1 MRDEPL
7 VISRGLSLFF
17 NTMWSGIRQ
26 SAHHKP
32 ATTGSTLRGRRRR
45 INDAWSRSAGLV
57 PLTLVVLALLGSVVI
72 PARQTWLISKLLRE
86 TTEVLAPARLLET
99 QLQSGLADEIGAL
112 QGYALTGDTALLVR
126 YRSVAASNAERLGRL
141 ERLAT
146 EPDTA
151 FAGHLATVRQ
161 RIDDLRRFSA
171 ALLEDRRAR
180 VDFGAVVQAGQSR
193 YDAALAAIAYLSSDL
208 SGDASARD
216 IRVREL
222 EHFSLGSNV
231 ALVLVAFA
239 ALTAVLILTVRER
252 RLAASLRRRVKDE
265 SARARQ
271 EAALRATAEAL
282 AGAFTIEEVTQRIAH
297 AALAALGARGAFVE
311 QIGRRPGESSDILT
325 VGAVAGIGV
334 PPLGNSCDFAGSYV
348 EDVLRRG
355 EPALIPAPGEAA
367 CGGMLHTLDGV
378 AGSAI
383 AVPLVSRGTSLG
395 ALFVLSGRDHFRT
408 DDIAR
413 AAIFGHLAALAYEK
427 VKLLDE
433 AIEGRQRLERVISSR
448 SRLMRGFSHDVKNP
462 IGAADGYA
470 ELLSDGV
477 YGDLNP
483 QQQES
488 VSRMRRCMHGALSLI
503 EDLHELARAETGH
516 LALSPEPV
524 DVAELVRGISEDTRQ
539 RPMRAGSRSRRI
551 SRPIY
556 RCCKRVG
563 RMCVRSLPTFS
574 RTPSSTLIP
583 DL

>member
-1 MRDEPL
+1 MAERYR
-7 VISRGLSLFF
+7 SSGSGFSSTRCGLA
-17 NTMWSGIRQ
+17 SGNQRTRE
-26 SAHHKP
+26 H
-32 ATTGSTLRGRRRR
+32 ATTGSTPRGRRRAV
-45 INDAWSRSAGLV
+45 NDAWSRSAGLV
-57 PLTLVVLALLGSVVI
+57 PLTLVVLALIGSVVI
-72 PARQTWLISKLLRE
+72 PARQTWLITELLRE

-126 YRSVAASNAERLGRL
+126 YRSVAASNGERLGKL

-151 FAGHLATVRQ
+151 FAGHLATVRH
-161 RIDDLRRFSA
+161 RIDNWRRFSA
-171 ALLEDRRAR
+171 ALLEGRRTR
-180 VDFGAVVQAGQSR
+180 VDLGAVVQTSQSR
-193 YDAALAAIAYLSSDL
+193 YDAALAAIADLSSDL
-208 SGDASARD
+208 SGDAFARD

-231 ALVLVAFA
+231 ALVLTAFA

-271 EAALRATAEAL
+271 EAALRETAEAL

-297 AALAALGARGAFVE
+297 AALEALAARGAFVE
-311 QIGRRPGESSDILT
+311 QIGRGPGESSDILT
-325 VGAVAGIGV
+325 VRAVAGTGV
-334 PPLGNSCDFAGSYV
+334 PPLGNSYDFAGSHV
-348 EDVLRRG
+348 EHVLRRG
-355 EPALIPAPGEAA
+355 EPAVIPAPGEAA
-367 CGGMLHTLDGV
+367 CGGMLPTLNGV

-383 AVPLVSRGTSLG
+383 AVPLVSRGTPVG
-395 ALFVLSGRDHFRT
+395 ALFVLSARDHFRA
-408 DDIAR
+408 DDVAR

-427 VKLLDE
+427 VTLLDE

-470 ELLSDGV
+470 ELLTDGV

-483 QQQES
+483 RQRES

-524 DVAELVRGISEDTRQ
+524 DVAELVRGISEEYHAAANASGLAFAADIAADL
-539 RPMRAGSRSRRI
+539 PMVQTSRTHVRRI
-551 SRPIY
+551 VANLLSNAFAYTDARI
-556 RCCKRVG
+556 
-563 RMCVRSLPTFS
+563 L
-574 RTPSSTLIP
+574 
-583 DL
+583 